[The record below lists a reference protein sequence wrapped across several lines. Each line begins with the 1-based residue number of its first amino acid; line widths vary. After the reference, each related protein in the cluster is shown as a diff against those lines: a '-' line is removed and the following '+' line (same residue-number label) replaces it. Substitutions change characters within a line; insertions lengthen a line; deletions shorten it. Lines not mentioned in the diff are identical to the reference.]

1 MEISMKVLA
10 NSKPPY
16 VVLAVRYFDDEGERL
31 REPKDVIRTAVFE
44 GTYAQC
50 EAEWKQLQEIGT
62 EACEDQYGKESH
74 YRVAVST
81 CDAPYHGLALSEAA

>member
-10 NSKPPY
+10 DSKPPY
-16 VVLAVRYFDDEGERL
+16 VVLAVRYFDDKGNRL
-31 REPKDVIRTAVFE
+31 KEPKDVIREAVFE
-44 GTYAQC
+44 GTYQQC
-50 EAEWKQLQEIGT
+50 EAHWLELQQSGT
-62 EACEDQYGKESH
+62 EACEALFGKQSH